1 MDEFFSK
8 QNCDRCHKSL
18 ADGFSMSR
26 FNTDALCHE
35 CLEAES
41 QHPDFQKAVDAEL
54 AALRPGNRNLA
65 GIGWPGKNG
74 RVK

>member
-8 QNCDRCHKSL
+8 RNCDRCHKSL

-26 FNTDALCHE
+26 FNTDALWHE
-35 CLEAES
+35 CLEAER
-41 QHPDFQKAVDAEL
+41 QHPDYQKAVDAEL
-54 AALRPGNRNLA
+54 AALRSGNRNVA
-65 GIGWPGKNG
+65 GLGWPGKNG